1 MKRIVTYDVKK
12 GNDYQRFYDFVDE
25 CKGVQI
31 TESTYEL
38 DTKLNQV
45 DFEKRL
51 RYAFSKDDNV
61 AYISCNNKEGLFFLK
76 LDLK

>member
-12 GNDYQRFYDFVDE
+12 DNDYQKFYDFVKQY
-25 CKGVQI
+25 KGVKI

-38 DTKLNQV
+38 DTPLSQN

-51 RYAFSKDDNV
+51 RYVFNKGDNV
-61 AYISCNNKEGLFFLK
+61 AYISCNNKEGLFFIRVEIK
-76 LDLK
+76 